1 MAMTVEMLKL
11 TGDPIAADELELS
24 TYNSALDCSR
34 PPGGGARTTRRWT
47 ELARRTS
54 TRSCSSLLELDM
66 APRIWAGE
74 REAAG
79 RASLYQGPIL
89 LTYDP
94 RFNPG
99 KAEDPR
105 LDARQL
111 DLSPA
116 AWSGPQT
123 PLMFVELKSPSGSIF
138 LCDFASA
145 GFDGS
150 PYRSWLRI
158 DHAGPWSSAAIA
170 PGGPGR

>member
-1 MAMTVEMLKL
+1 VSGVEPGTYLSLDRTWKP
-11 TGDPIAADELELS
+11 GDVI
-24 TYNSALDCSR
+24 
-34 PPGGGARTTRRWT
+34 GM
-47 ELARRTS
+47 
-54 TRSCSSLLELDM
+54 ELDM

-99 KAEDPR
+99 KAEGPPA

-116 AWSGPQT
+116 TWSGRRA
-123 PLMFVELKSPSGSIF
+123 PLLLVEVKSPSGSLL

-158 DHAGPWSSAAIA
+158 DHASPVQFRRDRPWRTKPAGAN
-170 PGGPGR
+170 P